1 LRCCTPTRRCE
12 AVEAGDN
19 QIEIGEEGLEA
30 FDLPRSQP
38 LVQLLVKPR
47 ILLIDLLIDVCVYI
61 YICIVYMYIHLCIYI
76 CIYIYI
82 YTYVYIYSAPQSQS
96 AASADVFSW
105 QWKCYSFK
113 LNASVLNVKR
123 DCRSGPPAL
132 QAACAGLR
140 DQMSESKSLR
150 ES

>member
-1 LRCCTPTRRCE
+1 
-12 AVEAGDN
+12 
-19 QIEIGEEGLEA
+19 
-30 FDLPRSQP
+30 
-38 LVQLLVKPR
+38 
-47 ILLIDLLIDVCVYI
+47 
-61 YICIVYMYIHLCIYI
+61 MYIHLCIYI

-123 DCRSGPPAL
+123 DCRSVPPAL
-132 QAACAGLR
+132 QAASPCFR
-140 DQMSESKSLR
+140 DHMSESKSLR